1 MQLLVLFSI
10 LSMATARFSYFVG
23 DSFVH
28 DEKHQIKS
36 HLQPVHL
43 HHEDEV
49 NAHKDWDNFKKLHQ
63 KVYLHPRHEHIHKLE
78 YFNNLHMINKHN
90 EDFKNNLTTFDM
102 GINSFSDITE
112 MEFEKL
118 SGSAQFNSTHHD
130 LYYKDNEDEDVENL
144 AMAPF
149 SVKAAPAKYNACD
162 KGLCG
167 PIRYQG
173 ACGCCTVVSALAVL
187 EGQLK
192 KKTKKLYKFSI
203 QNVLDCLGGDQC
215 KGGWMPTTYNYVK
228 KTGGVEQDSDYP
240 YVLKDTGKS
249 LAVLEG
255 QLKKKTKKLY
265 KFSIQNVLD
274 CLGGDQCKGGWMP
287 TTYNYVKKTGGVE
300 QDSDYPYVLKDT
312 GKCKL
317 NQKKKIKF
325 GVKSV
330 INLKS
335 KDPNG
340 LAAKVV
346 SVGPIATGMY
356 ASSKKLLNYKS
367 GIYSDTACN
376 GKNINHGV
384 VVVGYGPGYWTIRNS
399 WFVYY

>member
-1 MQLLVLFSI
+1 MQFLVFCSI
-10 LSMATARFSYFVG
+10 VSMATARFSYFVG

-28 DEKHQIKS
+28 DHKHQVKS

-43 HHEDEV
+43 HSEDEV
-49 NAHKDWDNFKKLHQ
+49 NAHKEWNDFKKLHQ

-78 YFNNLHMINKHN
+78 YFNNLHIINKHN

-102 GINSFSDITE
+102 ATNAFSDITE
-112 MEFEKL
+112 MEFGKL

-187 EGQLK
+187 EGQVK
-192 KKTKKLYKFSI
+192 KKSGKLYKFSI
-203 QNVLDCLGGDQC
+203 QNVLDCQGGDGC
-215 KGGWMPTTYNYVK
+215 KGGWMPTTYDYVK
-228 KTGGVEQDSDYP
+228 KTGGVD
-240 YVLKDTGKS
+240 L
-249 LAVLEG
+249 
-255 QLKKKTKKLY
+255 
-265 KFSIQNVLD
+265 
-274 CLGGDQCKGGWMP
+274 
-287 TTYNYVKKTGGVE
+287 
-300 QDSDYPYVLKDT
+300 DSDYPYVLKDT

-330 INLKS
+330 VNLKS

-340 LAAKVV
+340 LATKVV

-399 WFVYY
+399 WGNTWGMKGYFNIVKGKNMCQIEKSPNYATV